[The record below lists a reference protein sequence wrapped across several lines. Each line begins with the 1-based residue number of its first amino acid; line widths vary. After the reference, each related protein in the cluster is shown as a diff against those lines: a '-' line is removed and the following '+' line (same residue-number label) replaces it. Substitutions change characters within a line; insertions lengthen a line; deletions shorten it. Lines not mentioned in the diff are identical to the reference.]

1 MPDTSTTLSDLGSE
15 LGISAQSHQAEPGA
29 AAARIRRLAGYALLG
44 LADACS
50 VTLAL
55 AAVLFVAGT
64 ALHWPLHLGGAGPVA
79 WLASIVAL
87 LATNMGLGLYE
98 VSGRDAVERF
108 RLRVWSAVMLPA
120 FALTLFA
127 VLGAGNEHALVA
139 FALTAALW
147 LPLGL
152 VAETLTLRWLVAH
165 SAWGLRALLVGDAS
179 ATAPIAAF
187 LHAHPEVGLRP
198 VGFCGDPGAGPAT
211 IARLGVAC
219 LGSVA
224 QARHL
229 GDAADVAI
237 VALSPAVAALDLAG
251 LPFRRILVLPEATG
265 LPALWLRSR
274 ALGNS
279 PALEFRHPLQA
290 AANLRAKRVLD
301 IMLAVPLIVVT
312 APVCAVVAACI
323 FIISPG
329 PVFYV
334 QRRVGW
340 HGKPLQ
346 VLKMRSMH
354 LDAERRLHDLLQND
368 PAAMAEWTRCVKLRR
383 DPRVLPFIGN
393 LIRRTS
399 VDELPQLWNVLRGDM
414 SIVGPRPFPSYHME
428 MFDPEFR
435 TLRCSVRPGLT
446 GLWQVSERSNADLP
460 QQKSLDTFYIRNW
473 SLWFDLY
480 IAFRTVPAVLSSQG
494 AR

>member
-1 MPDTSTTLSDLGSE
+1 MTDTSTTLSDLG
-15 LGISAQSHQAEPGA
+15 ISAPPFLAEPGA
-29 AAARIRRLAGYALLG
+29 EAARNRRLAGYALLA

-55 AAVLFVAGT
+55 AAVLMVAGT
-64 ALHWPLHLGGAGPVA
+64 ALHWPLRLAGTAPVA
-79 WLASIVAL
+79 WPASVVAL

-98 VSGRDAVERF
+98 ISGRDVVERF

-139 FALTAALW
+139 FALTGALW

-152 VAETLTLRWLVAH
+152 VAETLTLRWLVAR

-179 ATAPIAAF
+179 VTAPIAAF
-187 LHAHPEVGLRP
+187 LDAHPEVGLRP
-198 VGFCGDPGAGPAT
+198 VGFCGEPGAGPAT
-211 IARLGVAC
+211 VAR

-224 QARHL
+224 QARQF

-279 PALEFRHPLQA
+279 AALEFRHPLQA

-301 IMLAVPLIVVT
+301 IMLAVPLILVT

-323 FIISPG
+323 FAISPG

-346 VLKMRSMH
+346 VLKLRSMH
-354 LDAERRLHDLLQND
+354 LDAERRLQDLLQSD

-383 DPRVLPFIGN
+383 DPRVLPFIGSF
-393 LIRRTS
+393 IRRTS